1 MADFFPTLVYA
12 LCFATSS
19 LCAWLLFRSYRKTSA
34 RLLMWSAACF
44 ILLAVNNL
52 IVIIDILVLP
62 NIDFR
67 ICRLSLSLGAV
78 LTLLFGFIWD
88 LERDRG

>member
-19 LCAWLLFRSYRKTSA
+19 MCAWLLFRSYRKSSA

-44 ILLAVNNL
+44 IFLAASNL
-52 IVIIDILVLP
+52 VVILDILVIPDGDL
-62 NIDFR
+62 R
-67 ICRLSLSLGAV
+67 IYRLTLSLSAV

>member
-12 LCFATSS
+12 LCFATSAM
-19 LCAWLLFRSYRKTSA
+19 CAWLLFRSYRKSSA

-44 ILLAVNNL
+44 VFLAVSNL
-52 IVIIDILVLP
+52 VVILDILVIPGVDL
-62 NIDFR
+62 R
-67 ICRLSLSLGAV
+67 IYRLTLSLAAV

>member
-12 LCFATSS
+12 LCFATSVM
-19 LCAWLLFRSYRKTSA
+19 CTWLLFRSYRKSSA

-44 ILLAVNNL
+44 ILLAVSNL
-52 IVIIDILVLP
+52 VVILDILVIPEVDL
-62 NIDFR
+62 R
-67 ICRLSLSLGAV
+67 IYRLTLSLSAV

>member
-19 LCAWLLFRSYRKTSA
+19 MCAWLLARSYWKSSA

-44 ILLAVNNL
+44 IFLAASNL
-52 IVIIDILVLP
+52 VVILDILVIPDVDL
-62 NIDFR
+62 R
-67 ICRLSLSLGAV
+67 IYRLTLSLSAV

>member
-1 MADFFPTLVYA
+1 MADFFPTLVYV

-19 LCAWLLFRSYRKTSA
+19 LCAWLLFRSYRRSSA

-44 ILLAVNNL
+44 ILLAANNL
-52 IVIIDILVLP
+52 VVILDMLVLP
-62 NIDFR
+62 DADLR
-67 ICRLSLSLGAV
+67 IYRLTLSVAAA

>member
-19 LCAWLLFRSYRKTSA
+19 LCAWLLFRSYRKSSA

-44 ILLAVNNL
+44 ILLAANNL
-52 IVIIDILVLP
+52 VVILDMLVIP
-62 NIDFR
+62 SIDFR
-67 ICRLSLSLGAV
+67 IYRLTLSLGAV

>member
-1 MADFFPTLVYA
+1 MADLFPTLVYV
-12 LCFATSS
+12 LCFATSAM
-19 LCAWLLFRSYRKTSA
+19 CAWLLFRSYRKSSA

-44 ILLAVNNL
+44 ILLAVSNL
-52 IVIIDILVLP
+52 VVILDILVISEVDL
-62 NIDFR
+62 R
-67 ICRLSLSLGAV
+67 IYRLTLSLSAV